1 VTNIKNINLKKNV
14 FIVYLFSTT
23 KPSNQTYQGESLD
36 RYNELSGVSPVLG
49 RCTRFIRGKTWTGI
63 MNCLVKARSWVG
75 VPDLPGGSLD
85 RYNELS
91 GESPVLGRCTRLFR
105 GEAWTGIMNCYNS
118 ITATK
123 YKGLYQSGS
132 CQNKAKLFQQNIHVY
147 PS

>member
-1 VTNIKNINLKKNV
+1 V
-14 FIVYLFSTT
+14 FSSVAIICRKYHDY
-23 KPSNQTYQGESLD
+23 QTYQGGSLD

-49 RCTRFIRGKTWTGI
+49 RCTRFIREKAWTGI

-105 GEAWTGIMNCYNS
+105 GEAWTGIMNCPVKARS
-118 ITATK
+118 WV
-123 YKGLYQSGS
+123 GVLDFSGGKPG
-132 CQNKAKLFQQNIHVY
+132 QV
-147 PS
+147 